1 MTLTPSGSNSS
12 DYYEPEDPEF
22 IQALQGAVLP
32 GDVVINANE
41 STAPTPITVTA
52 LVAGTEPR
60 ATLKRSRSP
69 SEEIDKSISNT
80 SFHQAP
86 AENEDDTYGRSH
98 FGAWG
103 EYMWRKRAKLQIQN
117 RAQLDGEDDS
127 EKSRIF
133 KGVSIYVC
141 ILAFPL
147 VSVCLWDLAVQI
159 DGWTKPSVQ
168 DLRYLIIKHG
178 GIFQAYLDKK
188 SIV

>member
-22 IQALQGAVLP
+22 IRALQGAVLP
-32 GDVVINANE
+32 GDVIINADE
-41 STAPTPITVTA
+41 GTTLAPIT

-60 ATLKRSRSP
+60 ATLKRSRSS

-86 AENEDDTYGRSH
+86 AGNEDDTYGRSH
-98 FGAWG
+98 FGAGG

-133 KGVSIYVC
+133 EGVSIYVC

-147 VSVCLWDLAVQI
+147 VSVCLWDLVPFRLMGGQSLLCRIYATLSLSMVEYFKHI
-159 DGWTKPSVQ
+159 WT
-168 DLRYLIIKHG
+168 RNR
-178 GIFQAYLDKK
+178 
-188 SIV
+188 